1 MQRKRR
7 RALSGAKRVVSE
19 FTALGIAGA
28 TLLTGKSP
36 FGAQRYPSEGE
47 WLPYRTGEIERCI
60 ARHPDVEQSV
70 VVAVGNSQH
79 RRLVAFAK
87 LHDRHRAQALQ
98 AKEAEAA
105 ALAQGIIVNPA
116 QRLAFKLKEPHIRA
130 LDGLGIALTA
140 PADSTR
146 YIKRRSYRHF
156 SAQKPRWHSWGN
168 CCRAWGRCVYPV
180 YLLPSMP
187 MRPPGAIP
195 GANLRVPASRQD
207 RRGSIRYLLLR
218 PATEL
223 SYAGSTRSRAEQWF
237 SCRT

>member
-1 MQRKRR
+1 
-7 RALSGAKRVVSE
+7 
-19 FTALGIAGA
+19 
-28 TLLTGKSP
+28 
-36 FGAQRYPSEGE
+36 
-47 WLPYRTGEIERCI
+47 ERCI

-87 LHDRHRAQALQ
+87 LHDRHQAQALQ

-156 SAQKPRWHSWGN
+156 SAQKTTLAQLGQLLSGLGQMRLPGLPFAKYAYASAG
-168 CCRAWGRCVYPV
+168 GLYPV
-180 YLLPSMP
+180 QTYVYLHPDKIEEGVSGIYYFDPRQSCLMP
-187 MRPPGAIP
+187 VAPEVELNSGFHAGPNQSIA
-195 GANLRVPASRQD
+195 D
-207 RRGSIRYLLLR
+207 RAAFTLFMVADMAVISPFY
-218 PATEL
+218 
-223 SYAGSTRSRAEQWF
+223 
-237 SCRT
+237 

>member
-1 MQRKRR
+1 M
-7 RALSGAKRVVSE
+7 SE

-156 SAQKPRWHSWGN
+156 SAQNHAGTVGAIAVGLGADASTRSTFAKYAYAS
-168 CCRAWGRCVYPV
+168 A
-180 YLLPSMP
+180 
-187 MRPPGAIP
+187 GAIP

-207 RRGSIRYLLLR
+207 RRGIRYLLLR